1 MGLSAA
7 DAPAGGGACKNSVT
21 RAATCRRVNSCTEQ
35 GIDECER
42 V

>member
-7 DAPAGGGACKNSVT
+7 DAPTGGGACKNSVT
-21 RAATCRRVNSCTEQ
+21 CAVMRRRVNSRVGPEI
-35 GIDECER
+35 GECGR

>member
-7 DAPAGGGACKNSVT
+7 DAPVGGGACKNSVT
-21 RAATCRRVNSCTEQ
+21 CAVKRRRLNSRAGPEIV
-35 GIDECER
+35 ECER